1 MSQINN
7 LKTTKMAHLVAGWL
21 ADPGSKL
28 KPWVG
33 KKIEFDRFIVFL
45 RCYIRN
51 PFFVVKRE
59 I

>member
-1 MSQINN
+1 
-7 LKTTKMAHLVAGWL
+7 MAHLVAGWL
-21 ADPGSKL
+21 ADPGIQVKA
-28 KPWVG
+28 VG
-33 KKIEFDRFIVFL
+33 REKIEFDRFFVFL